1 MLGPMTPPALP
12 YTGPRPKVA
21 LYATCTVDALYPRV
35 GMAAVDLLESR
46 GVEVIV
52 PERQTCC
59 ARVGGQSR
67 AASLLPLHHIALVP
81 MGKLYGTV
89 EAWIASLRR
98 THSLD
103 DVLRAG
109 SQVTLI
115 TGPSK
120 SADIELTL
128 TLGVHRRL

>member
-1 MLGPMTPPALP
+1 ML
-12 YTGPRPKVA
+12 
-21 LYATCTVDALYPRV
+21 
-35 GMAAVDLLESR
+35 
-46 GVEVIV
+46 
-52 PERQTCC
+52 C
-59 ARVGGQSR
+59 ASGGQSR

-109 SQVTLI
+109 SRVTLI

-128 TLGVHRRL
+128 TLGVHRPRTVHAVVYVDQHPTSASGA